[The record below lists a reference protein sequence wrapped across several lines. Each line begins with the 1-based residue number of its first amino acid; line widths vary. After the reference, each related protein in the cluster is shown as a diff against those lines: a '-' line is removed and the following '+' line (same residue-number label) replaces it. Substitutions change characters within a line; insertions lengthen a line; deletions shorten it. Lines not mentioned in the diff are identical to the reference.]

1 MNRQLTER
9 AAQDYE
15 EAIPAVRKAFDKQM
29 KFLLENLR
37 HPSIQAK
44 KIDETKDIWQGRV
57 NQDWRFFFKIVGGTY
72 VVIRIVPHPK

>member
-15 EAIPAVRKAFDKQM
+15 EAIPAVRKAFDKQI

-44 KIDETKDIWQGRV
+44 KIDETNDIWQGRV

-72 VVIRIVPHPK
+72 VVLRITPHPK